1 MSKTKWKKKKRQILG
16 RSLIAGLLL
25 IFISLFFVCGCSSN
39 SDNNFHEGIISPR
52 LSVDNKKII
61 FGYCSG
67 TKKDT
72 KCDLVTYDL
81 TTQKIYRFNP
91 TGNESHGSPVY
102 SPNGKRVAFASGNN
116 DNERNIYLADA
127 DGRNSRQLTNTKV
140 SEKEV
145 YINDA
150 NLRFDSM
157 PSFSPDGNRVIF
169 MRASIRRER
178 AFPLSGK
185 MLSHW
190 DAYEVDIKTGV
201 ERRLTNYSFYDKSKP
216 SYLPDGKRFI
226 FSATGPK
233 TPLTQATFD
242 IDKYNKKYQENSIF
256 IMDGKKNILEPA
268 FVNGWY
274 SGDPSI
280 SKNGTILFSSV
291 TNEMDGLPKDPY
303 NYDLFI
309 YKNGQIERIT
319 KMKAYMKE
327 SFISRDG
334 SCAIFLADTNKPR
347 NLMKVTLWIVNT
359 DGTGL
364 RKIELPWEQI
374 RKAKVHTFN

>member
-1 MSKTKWKKKKRQILG
+1 MPKIKWRKKAQPIFG

-25 IFISLFFVCGCSSN
+25 IFISLVLVCGCSNDS
-39 SDNNFHEGIISPR
+39 SDDFHEGIISPR
-52 LSVDNKKII
+52 FSTDNKKII

-67 TKKDT
+67 TKKDA
-72 KCDLVTYDL
+72 KCDLVTYEIA
-81 TTQKIYRFNP
+81 TQKIYRFNL

-102 SPNGKRVAFASGNN
+102 SPDGKRIAFASGNN
-116 DNERNIYLADA
+116 DNESNIYLADA
-127 DGRNSRQLTNTKV
+127 DGRSARQLTNTKV
-140 SEKEV
+140 SEAAA
-145 YINDA
+145 YINDT

-169 MRASIRRER
+169 MRAAVRRER

-185 MLSHW
+185 MISHW
-190 DAYEVDIKTGV
+190 DAYEVDIKTGI
-201 ERRLTNYSFYDKSKP
+201 ERRLTNYAFYAMSKP

-233 TPLTQATFD
+233 TIPGQAPFNAD
-242 IDKYNKKYQENSIF
+242 EYKKRYKDNHIF
-256 IMDGKKNILEPA
+256 IMDGERNLLQPA

-274 SGDPSI
+274 STDPSI
-280 SKNGTILFSSV
+280 AKDGTILFSSV

-309 YKNGQIERIT
+309 YKNGQIKRIT
-319 KMKAYMKE
+319 KMAAYMKE

-347 NLMKVTLWIVNT
+347 NLMLVTLWIVNT

-364 RKIELPWEQI
+364 MEIQLPWDQI